1 LSGPLALTPLAD
13 AAVLDAG
20 LLAVPG
26 SKSITNRALICAAL
40 ADGGT
45 TLEGALFSDDS
56 KWMVQALR
64 KLGVQIGL
72 DPAARSITVHGAGK
86 PPTIPRGT
94 APELFVGNAGTA
106 ARFLP
111 CLVAAGSGEA
121 EFRGDPRMAER
132 PMGEL
137 LEALKAQGAEITP
150 LPAEAAAKPGPGVE
164 LDVRGGRF
172 PFLLNGRGLLGG
184 KVEIDL
190 TASTQFASGL
200 MMAAPYAS
208 SDLQII
214 ATGDRSQL
222 PYVDMTLAVMEQFGV
237 LGKAEGGRYTVAA
250 GQRYKAQGAYAVE
263 PDLSGAAYVFA
274 AAALAGGKA
283 GVLGVGSASIQGDIR
298 FLKVLQHLGVR
309 FYQEDEGLWAERYPS
324 EPLKGGVTVDMNA
337 FSDQA
342 LTLAALAPFA
352 SGSVTITNVGHI
364 RRQECDRIEAIR
376 LNLGALGIPVETGPD
391 WVKVHPGR
399 PHGGT
404 VRTFGDHR
412 VAMAFGLLGLR
423 VQGVVIDD
431 PDCVSKTFADYWT
444 VMESLRTGAAHGN

>member
-1 LSGPLALTPLAD
+1 LSGPLALTPLD
-13 AAVLDAG
+13 PGAVLDAG
-20 LLAVPG
+20 LLGVPG

-40 ADGGT
+40 ADGET
-45 TLEGALFSDDS
+45 VLQRALYSDDS

-64 KLGVQIGL
+64 KLGVQIDL
-72 DPAARSITVHGAGK
+72 DPEARSIRVHGAGK
-86 PPTIPRGT
+86 PPVIPMGV

-121 EFRGDPRMAER
+121 EFRGDPRMSER

-137 LEALKAQGAEITP
+137 LDALKAQGAEITP
-150 LPAEAAAKPGPGVE
+150 LPADTLAKPGPGVE
-164 LDVRGGRF
+164 LEVRGGRF
-172 PFLLNGRGLLGG
+172 PFLLNGRGLSGG
-184 KVEIDL
+184 RVEIDL

-208 SDLQII
+208 SDLQIVT
-214 ATGDRSQL
+214 TGDRGQL

-250 GQRYKAQGAYAVE
+250 GQRYWAQGDYAVE

-283 GVLGVGSASIQGDIR
+283 GVLGVGNASIQGDIR
-298 FLKVLQHLGVR
+298 FLKVLQHMGAR
-309 FYQEDEGLWAERYPS
+309 FYQEDEGLWAERHPA

-352 SGSVTITNVGHI
+352 SGPITITNVGHI
-364 RRQECDRIEAIR
+364 RRQECDRIDAIVV
-376 LNLGALGIPVETGPD
+376 NLAALGIRAESGPD

-404 VRTFGDHR
+404 IRTFGDHR

-423 VQGVVIDD
+423 VPGVVIDD

-444 VMESLRTGAAHGN
+444 VMETLKAGAVHGN